1 MTDLDVGENIFDLFG
16 ANETDA
22 ENGKWF
28 KFGKKMEVRIRR
40 FKSKKSRK
48 VREQLEAPYKRAV
61 KFGASLPEDVQ
72 EEIGIL
78 HVARGLIVDWKG
90 VLNKDKE
97 EIPYSV
103 EAAEKMC
110 RLLPEFRD
118 AVADISLSLDN
129 FREETKEEIVGN

>member
-1 MTDLDVGENIFDLFG
+1 MTQEAFGDNIFDIFG

-28 KFGKKMEVRIRR
+28 KFGKTMEVKIRR

-48 VREQLEAPYKRAV
+48 VREGLEAPYKRAT
-61 KFGASLPEDVQ
+61 KIGSTLPDDVL

-90 VLNKDKE
+90 VKGKNGED
-97 EIPYSV
+97 IAYSPQ
-103 EAAEKMC
+103 AAESLC
-110 RLLPEFRD
+110 RALPEFRD
-118 AVADISLSLDN
+118 AVADISLSLEN
-129 FREETKEEIVGN
+129 FRENEKEEILGN